1 MMLIYWQKDTFCM
14 EEGRSFLVASKDAG
28 LEVNDS
34 KNTYMR
40 FCQNS
45 LGQSHNITIAD
56 WKCGRVQIF
65 GTDFNK

>member
-1 MMLIYWQKDTFCM
+1 M

-56 WKCGRVQIF
+56 
-65 GTDFNK
+65 